1 MGHHAPLPYFEW
13 AHVLVQPRQVLLLRL
28 EFRIRREWGRDGL
41 RCSLVLFLLLVL
53 LLLLGFGGE
62 CVGGSYGY
70 KVHKLFWQIYTLDAE
85 FEECPTLLAR
95 HWSA

>member
-41 RCSLVLFLLLVL
+41 RCSLVLFLLLFL

-62 CVGGSYGY
+62 CVGGS
-70 KVHKLFWQIYTLDAE
+70 YTLDAE